1 MNGVVRRRVMPKP
14 EEKGPIINVYDLSF
28 NVSAHSSTY
37 YYYFWRDFVVGAT
50 YTFNID
56 ATDVRIGGIN
66 GAIQNNGAGPGG
78 APTYSDKRIF
88 NITVTIKPSPSRGQ
102 ISFGSGCKAGR
113 VTFILTETIPRT

>member
-1 MNGVVRRRVMPKP
+1 MNGVVRRRVMKEP

-28 NVSAHSSTY
+28 NVSAHSSQY
-37 YYYFWRDFVVGAT
+37 YYWFRRDFVIGAT

-56 ATDVRIGGIN
+56 ATGIRMGTIN
-66 GAIQNNGAGPGG
+66 GQIERNGIGPGG

-88 NITVTIKPSPSRGQ
+88 NITVTKRPDPSRGA
-102 ISFGSGCKAGR
+102 IVFGSGCNAGR